1 MSVAVR
7 IFPEQEEGIV
17 SRALRRVSES
27 YETVREN
34 HHKFSELHEAIMQ
47 LEQFVLSEPQDGTQA
62 KTLLDG
68 ISPET
73 LARTNEAYRF
83 WQTRLEDQFA
93 QRFVKG
99 GLVLQDYFLYERFAA
114 LVKRELALTSRTAF
128 QRILFLGSGAFPI
141 SALLLHAETGVPVDC
156 VARDSSAIELSRKV
170 VESNGVGGAVTM
182 LGDENSDYDI
192 HNYDLI
198 VIGILFRNKKS
209 VLKTARKRSQP
220 GCQVLCRTSCGIGQ
234 LIYESISDRE
244 RRGFYLKAQQPA
256 QGQQAIST
264 WLLEAAGSAA
274 ADIRLE
280 WLHNV
285 DSETGR
291 QLLRLMNRTLE
302 EETTIG
308 FPGPIDDQTGSRL
321 MQQLNKDVESSHRH
335 VLVAYKDGVIVGQLI
350 LTPNSSPNHQHIVE
364 LTRGTIDPSFRGG
377 GLALRAFE
385 EIACKCE
392 ELKREVICLDV
403 RAGTHAALWWQH
415 FGFKQYGLLVDYSR
429 ADGKRYQGLY
439 LTQTTEELKERLR
452 ELRGDKTKTSAGA
465 DSATVK

>member
-1 MSVAVR
+1 MSVAAR
-7 IFPEQEEGIV
+7 IFPEQEEGTV
-17 SRALRRVSES
+17 SRILRRVSES

-47 LEQFVLSEPQDGTQA
+47 LEQFILSTPQDGTKA
-62 KTLLDG
+62 NAVLDG
-68 ISPET
+68 ISPEM
-73 LARTNEAYRF
+73 LARTNEAYCF

-93 QRFVKG
+93 HRFVKG
-99 GLVLQDYFLYERFAA
+99 GLTLQDYFLYERFSA
-114 LVKRELALTSRTAF
+114 LVKRELALISRSAF
-128 QRILFLGSGAFPI
+128 QRILFLGSGALPI
-141 SALLLHAETGVPVDC
+141 SALLLHAEMGVPVHC
-156 VARDSSAIELSRKV
+156 VARDSSAIEISRKA
-170 VESNGVGGAVTM
+170 VESYGARGAVTV
-182 LGDENSDYDI
+182 LGAKDSDYDI
-192 HNYDLI
+192 QNYDLI
-198 VIGILFRNKKS
+198 VVGILFRPKKS
-209 VLKTARKRSQP
+209 ILKTVRKRSQP
-220 GCQVLCRTSCGIGQ
+220 GCQVLCQTSCGLGQ

-244 RRGFYLKAQQPA
+244 RRGFYLKAQQLA

-285 DSETGR
+285 DSDTGR

-308 FPGPIDDQTGSRL
+308 FPGPIDDQTGSLL

-377 GLALRAFE
+377 GLALRAFQ
-385 EIACKCE
+385 EIASKCE
-392 ELKREVICLDV
+392 ELNREVICLDV

-429 ADGKRYQGLY
+429 AAGKRYQGLY
-439 LTQTTEELKERLR
+439 LTQTTEELKGRLR
-452 ELRGDKTKTSAGA
+452 ELLGVRTKVSAGA
-465 DSATVK
+465 DAAAD

>member
-170 VESNGVGGAVTM
+170 VESYGVGSAVTV
-182 LGDENSDYDI
+182 LGDENSDYDT

-308 FPGPIDDQTGSRL
+308 FPGPIDDQTGNRL

-429 ADGKRYQGLY
+429 AAGKRYQGLY
-439 LTQTTEELKERLR
+439 LTQTTEELKERLQ
-452 ELRGDKTKTSAGA
+452 ELLGAKTKAGAGA
-465 DSATVK
+465 DAVAAE

>member
-47 LEQFVLSEPQDGTQA
+47 LEQFVLSEPQDGTKA

-73 LARTNEAYRF
+73 LVRTNEAYRF
-83 WQTRLEDQFA
+83 WQTQLEERFA
-93 QRFVKG
+93 HRFVKG
-99 GLVLQDYFLYERFAA
+99 GLSLQDYFLYKRFSA
-114 LVKRELALTSRTAF
+114 LVKRELAMVPRSSIH
-128 QRILFLGSGAFPI
+128 RILFLGSGALPI
-141 SALLLHAETGVPVDC
+141 SAIRLHSETGLPVDC
-156 VARDSSAIELSRKV
+156 LARDSSAIEISRKV
-170 VESNGVGGAVTM
+170 IRAYGMGDAVRVLGGQ
-182 LGDENSDYDI
+182 DSDYDT

-198 VIGILFRNKKS
+198 VIGILFPARKS
-209 VLKTARKRSQP
+209 VLKTIRKRSQP
-220 GCQVLCRTSCGIGQ
+220 GCQVLCRTSHGSWQ
-234 LIYESISDRE
+234 LVYESVAERE
-244 RRGFYLKAQQPA
+244 RRGFYLKAEQLA
-256 QGQQAIST
+256 EGQEAIST

-274 ADIRLE
+274 ADIQLE
-280 WLHNV
+280 WLQSV

-291 QLLRLMNRTLE
+291 QLLRLMNRTLA

-308 FPGPIDDQTGSRL
+308 FPGPIDNQTGSLL
-321 MQQLNKDVESSHRH
+321 MQQLNKDVETSHRH

-377 GLALRAFE
+377 GLALRAFQ

-429 ADGKRYQGLY
+429 AAGKRYQGLY
-439 LTQTTEELKERLR
+439 LTQTTEELKERLQ
-452 ELRGDKTKTSAGA
+452 ELLGAKTKAGA
-465 DSATVK
+465 SADAVAAE

>member
-1 MSVAVR
+1 MSVAIRV
-7 IFPEQEEGIV
+7 FPTQDEDTV
-17 SRALRRVSES
+17 FSVLKRVSES
-27 YETVREN
+27 YQAVREKR
-34 HHKFSELHEAIMQ
+34 HDFSELHEAIMQ
-47 LEQFVLSEPQDGTQA
+47 LERFILSVSEGGA
-62 KTLLDG
+62 KDKTVLDG
-68 ISPET
+68 ISPEMLT
-73 LARTNEAYRF
+73 RTNEAYRF
-83 WQTRLEDQFA
+83 WQTCLEDQFA
-93 QRFVKG
+93 HRFVKD
-99 GLVLQDYFLYERFAA
+99 GLELQGYLLYQRFSA
-114 LVKRELALTSRTAF
+114 LVKRELALISRSAF

-141 SALLLHAETGVPVDC
+141 SALLLHTETGVPVDC
-156 VARDSSAIELSRKV
+156 VACDSSVIEISQKV
-170 VESNGVGGAVTM
+170 VESYGAAGAVTV
-182 LGDENSDYDI
+182 LGDKDSDYDT

-198 VIGILFRNKKS
+198 VIGILFRSKKS
-209 VLKTARKRSQP
+209 VLKTIRKHSQP
-220 GCQVLCRTSCGIGQ
+220 GCQVLCRTSSGTWQ
-234 LIYESISDRE
+234 LIYESIPDRE
-244 RRGFYLKAQQPA
+244 RRGFYLKAQA
-256 QGQQAIST
+256 LAEGQQTIST

-285 DSETGR
+285 DSDTGL

-308 FPGPIDDQTGSRL
+308 FPGPIDDQTGSLL

-377 GLALRAFE
+377 GLALRAFQ
-385 EIACKCE
+385 EIASKCE
-392 ELKREVICLDV
+392 ELNREVICLDV

-429 ADGKRYQGLY
+429 AGGKRYQGLY

-452 ELRGDKTKTSAGA
+452 ELLGDKPKVSAGA
-465 DSATVK
+465 DAAVVK

>member
-7 IFPEQEEGIV
+7 IFPEQDEGTV
-17 SRALRRVSES
+17 SQVLRRVSGS

-47 LEQFVLSEPQDGTQA
+47 MEQFILSAPQDGT
-62 KTLLDG
+62 KPETVLDG
-68 ISPET
+68 IAPET

-83 WQTRLEDQFA
+83 WQTRLEEQFA
-93 QRFVKG
+93 HRVVKD
-99 GLVLQDYFLYERFAA
+99 GLALQDYLLYERFSA
-114 LVKRELALTSRTAF
+114 LVKGELALTSRTAF
-128 QRILFLGSGAFPI
+128 QRILFLGSGALPI
-141 SALLLHAETGVPVDC
+141 SALLLHSETGAPVDC

-170 VESNGVGGAVTM
+170 VESYGVGGAVTV
-182 LGDENSDYDI
+182 LGGEDSDYDI
-192 HNYDLI
+192 QNYDLI
-198 VIGILFRNKKS
+198 VIGILFKPKKS
-209 VLKTARKRSQP
+209 VLKTIRKRSQP
-220 GCQVLCRTSCGIGQ
+220 GCQVLCRTSRGIGQ
-234 LIYESISDRE
+234 VIYESISDRE
-244 RRGFYLKAQQPA
+244 RRGFYLKAQQLA

-291 QLLRLMNRTLE
+291 KLLRLMNRTLA

-308 FPGPIDDQTGSRL
+308 FPGPIDDETGSRL
-321 MQQLNKDVESSHRH
+321 MQQLNKDVESRHRY
-335 VLVAYKDGVIVGQLI
+335 VLVAYKDDAIVGQLI

-377 GLALRAFE
+377 GLALRAFQ
-385 EIACKCE
+385 EIAIKCE
-392 ELKREVICLDV
+392 ELNREVICLDV

-452 ELRGDKTKTSAGA
+452 ELRGEKTKASAGA
-465 DSATVK
+465 DSTTVK

>member
-7 IFPEQEEGIV
+7 IFPEQEEGTV
-17 SRALRRVSES
+17 FQVLKRVSES

-34 HHKFSELHEAIMQ
+34 HHKFSELHDAIMQ
-47 LEQFVLSEPQDGTQA
+47 MEKFIFSTSQDGTKA
-62 KTLLDG
+62 ETILDG
-68 ISPET
+68 ISPEM
-73 LARTNEAYRF
+73 LARTNDAYHF
-83 WQTRLEDQFA
+83 WQTGLEDEFA
-93 QRFVKG
+93 HRVVKD
-99 GLVLQDYFLYERFAA
+99 GLALQDYLLYERFSA
-114 LVKRELALTSRTAF
+114 LVKRELALISRSGF
-128 QRILFLGSGAFPI
+128 QRILFLGSGAVPI

-156 VARDSSAIELSRKV
+156 VARDSSAIEISRKV
-170 VESNGVGGAVTM
+170 VESFGVGGAVTV
-182 LGDENSDYDI
+182 LGDKDSDYDTQ
-192 HNYDLI
+192 NYDLI
-198 VIGILFRNKKS
+198 VIGILFRSKKN
-209 VLKTARKRSQP
+209 VLKTVRKRSQP
-220 GCQVLCRTSCGIGQ
+220 GCQVLCRTSCGTWQ

-244 RRGFYLKAQQPA
+244 RRGFYLKAQQLA
-256 QGQQAIST
+256 EGQQGIST

-285 DSETGR
+285 DSDTGR

-308 FPGPIDDQTGSRL
+308 FPGPIDDQTGSLL

-385 EIACKCE
+385 EIASKCE
-392 ELKREVICLDV
+392 ELNREVICLDV

-429 ADGKRYQGLY
+429 AAGKRYQGLY

-452 ELRGDKTKTSAGA
+452 ELLGVKTKVSAGA
-465 DSATVK
+465 DVAAVK

>member
-7 IFPEQEEGIV
+7 IFPEQDEGTV
-17 SRALRRVSES
+17 SQVLKRVSES
-27 YETVREN
+27 YEAVREN
-34 HHKFSELHEAIMQ
+34 HQKFSELHGAIMQ
-47 LEQFVLSEPQDGTQA
+47 LEQIILSAPQDGT
-62 KTLLDG
+62 KTNTVLEG
-68 ISPET
+68 IAPEM
-73 LARTNEAYRF
+73 LARTHEAYRF
-83 WQTRLEDQFA
+83 WQTRLEGQFA

-99 GLVLQDYFLYERFAA
+99 GLVLQDYFLYERFSV
-114 LVKRELALTSRTAF
+114 LVKRELALISRSAF
-128 QRILFLGSGAFPI
+128 QRILFLGSGPLPI
-141 SALLLHAETGVPVDC
+141 NALLLHAETGVPVDC
-156 VARDSSAIELSRKV
+156 VTLDSSAIEISRKV
-170 VESNGVGGAVTM
+170 VESCGVGGAVTV

-192 HNYDLI
+192 QNYDLI
-198 VIGILFRNKKS
+198 VIGILFKPKKN
-209 VLKTARKRSQP
+209 VLKTIRKRSQP
-220 GCQVLCRTSCGIGQ
+220 GCLVLCRTSCGLGQ
-234 LIYESISDRE
+234 LIYESIADRE
-244 RRGFYLKAQQPA
+244 RRGFYLKAQQLA
-256 QGQQAIST
+256 QGQQPISV

-285 DSETGR
+285 DSDTGR

-308 FPGPIDDQTGSRL
+308 FPGPIDDQTGSLL

-377 GLALRAFE
+377 GLALRAFQ
-385 EIACKCE
+385 EIAIKCE
-392 ELKREVICLDV
+392 ELNREVICLDV

-429 ADGKRYQGLY
+429 AAGKRYQGLY

-452 ELRGDKTKTSAGA
+452 ELQGDKT
-465 DSATVK
+465 TVSIGVDAAAR